1 MRFGAVLVILALLL
15 CRAAWRLTLRRR
27 SSPVPG
33 AEAASGYCNACHT
46 SDYIVMNSMFLSAA
60 AWQAE
65 VTKMRT
71 AFGAQIEDSAAAEIA
86 AYLAAKYAVPAK
98 P

>member
-1 MRFGAVLVILALLL
+1 MRFGAVVVILALSL
-15 CRAAWRLTLRRR
+15 CRATAADAPAALK
-27 SSPVPG
+27 PGPG

-46 SDYIVMNSMFLSAA
+46 SDYIVMNSTFLSAA

-86 AYLAAKYAVPAK
+86 AYLGATYAVPAK